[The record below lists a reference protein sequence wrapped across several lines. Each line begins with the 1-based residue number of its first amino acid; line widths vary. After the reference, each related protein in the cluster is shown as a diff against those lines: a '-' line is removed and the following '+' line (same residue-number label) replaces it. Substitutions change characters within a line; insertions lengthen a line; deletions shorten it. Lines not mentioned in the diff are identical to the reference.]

1 MKVCILWEELGQFQ
15 IGKGGSC
22 MYCTVGQI
30 LQSNLGNK
38 NHYEISKFWA
48 DSYFAAED
56 TFPSRR
62 APKATVKMAGLSRLV
77 KLKILVKLG

>member
-1 MKVCILWEELGQFQ
+1 MKVFILWEELGQFQ
-15 IGKGGSC
+15 IGKGGSR

-38 NHYEISKFWA
+38 NHYEIRKFWA
-48 DSYFAAED
+48 DSYCAAED

-62 APKATVKMAGLSRLV
+62 APKATVKGAERSRPV
-77 KLKILVKLG
+77 KLKTLN